1 MSDLLFRISTCPV
14 ERFWPSLH
22 FVDPEAGSLHGP
34 TFRLP
39 HSLLHTNAASAS
51 PSTSSTTIGKGR
63 EPVLHLS
70 LAEGV
75 ASATGELSLAAL
87 KQPAFNAYTS

>member
-1 MSDLLFRISTCPV
+1 MSDLLSAFRRALSSDFGHLFIS
-14 ERFWPSLH
+14 SIA
-22 FVDPEAGSLHGP
+22 EAGSLHGP

-70 LAEGV
+70 LAVGV